1 MECYLSFGYF
11 SREKLKMVRKNQH
24 QILEKFKNLFEQI
37 VSEFDFS
44 DKGFEQFCNF
54 YRPKIVRQ
62 LPYNEIP

>member
-1 MECYLSFGYF
+1 
-11 SREKLKMVRKNQH
+11 MVRKNQH